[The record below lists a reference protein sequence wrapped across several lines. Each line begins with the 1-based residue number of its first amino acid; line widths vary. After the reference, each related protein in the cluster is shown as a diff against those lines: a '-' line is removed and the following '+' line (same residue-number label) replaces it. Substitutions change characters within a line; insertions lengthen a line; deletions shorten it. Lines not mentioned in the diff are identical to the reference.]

1 MMGSRLA
8 AEANRLY
15 WETETPV
22 ADIAARF
29 DLSRRA
35 LYETVRPAPI
45 AAVCPECGGTL
56 HFENR
61 LARRTGNAACADCG
75 AHVELGSAAVETDRP
90 NPPTRRR
97 DDGRSSA
104 RAERSDDARSSERR
118 ARAVL
123 LSGAALAGVAVGGV
137 AAWLARRRD

>member
-1 MMGSRLA
+1 MSGLPTAM
-8 AEANRLY
+8 EANRLY

-35 LYETVRPAPI
+35 LYEAVRPLSAH
-45 AAVCPECGGTL
+45 AACPECEEPL
-56 HFENR
+56 FFENR
-61 LARRTGNAACADCG
+61 LARRTRKASCLACG
-75 AHVELGSAAVETDRP
+75 AHVEVESTAPRPGPAHHTGRDESRTGSPRGRPTD
-90 NPPTRRR
+90 
-97 DDGRSSA
+97 D
-104 RAERSDDARSSERR
+104 RSSERR

-123 LSGAALAGVAVGGV
+123 LSGAALAGVALGGV